1 MTDRGFA
8 PPPDPYS
15 PRRRTALV
23 LTGTGTAG
31 AYHAGVLRALHEAGV
46 KIDVVAG
53 RGVGALGALFA
64 AVDGAQRLWDERGF
78 WRGPGARRM
87 YVWLPALRFAV
98 LCLAAAVLVIAIP
111 LFSVAVGLVVF
122 PLDFALKLFGAA
134 GIADWYV
141 SFAQGALAPA
151 MLPTWLPRLAVL
163 VLAAGAATL
172 VATGWRNR
180 DRRRKRGAIWWRAV
194 PSPLSA
200 MPGIDYCWATLWDL
214 IRGAARVK
222 APSRVDL
229 ARRYVELLVE
239 NLGQPGFREL
249 FITVHDLDARRDLVF
264 ALVTEA
270 RRRDLIRRPTS
281 QAADARRGEVFD
293 LTALGRDHLSD
304 ALAASLALPLGTEPH
319 PVTFPAEGFWRGET
333 HRLCDRPGS
342 LLRLIEELA
351 LVDVEQIVLVSA
363 AADSP
368 GPHALAPPRLD
379 GHGRIGE
386 YLQSFEV
393 ASVRDA
399 AQLCSESGPRL
410 YIVRPA
416 HNPVGPLDFD
426 GGFDDRSDRRP
437 GLSELMGRGYEDAY
451 HQFIEPVVGASGEQ
465 VGVRERL

>member
-1 MTDRGFA
+1 M
-8 PPPDPYS
+8 
-15 PRRRTALV
+15 
-23 LTGTGTAG
+23 
-31 AYHAGVLRALHEAGV
+31 HEAGV

-111 LFSVAVGLVVF
+111 LLSVAVGLVVF

-222 APSRVDL
+222 APSRV
-229 ARRYVELLVE
+229 
-239 NLGQPGFREL
+239 
-249 FITVHDLDARRDLVF
+249 
-264 ALVTEA
+264 
-270 RRRDLIRRPTS
+270 
-281 QAADARRGEVFD
+281 
-293 LTALGRDHLSD
+293 
-304 ALAASLALPLGTEPH
+304 
-319 PVTFPAEGFWRGET
+319 
-333 HRLCDRPGS
+333 
-342 LLRLIEELA
+342 
-351 LVDVEQIVLVSA
+351 
-363 AADSP
+363 
-368 GPHALAPPRLD
+368 
-379 GHGRIGE
+379 
-386 YLQSFEV
+386 
-393 ASVRDA
+393 
-399 AQLCSESGPRL
+399 ESGPPLRWSCSSRTS
-410 YIVRPA
+410 VSRVSASCSSPFTTSMPA
-416 HNPVGPLDFD
+416 ATWSLRWSPK
-426 GGFDDRSDRRP
+426 
-437 GLSELMGRGYEDAY
+437 RGA
-451 HQFIEPVVGASGEQ
+451 AT
-465 VGVRERL
+465 